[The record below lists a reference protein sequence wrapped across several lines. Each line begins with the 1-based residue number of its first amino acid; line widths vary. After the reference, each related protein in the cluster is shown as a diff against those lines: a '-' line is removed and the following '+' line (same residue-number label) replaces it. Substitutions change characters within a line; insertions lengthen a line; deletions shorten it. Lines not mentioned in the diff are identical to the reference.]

1 MVVYVIT
8 KMYIRNDDNGVNT
21 QVFTD
26 KEEAMQAFSKTIAD
40 LQSEYEYEIK
50 EDIYT
55 EDTDKR
61 KNLIEYTLFDFD
73 NPNDFIEQVV
83 LTTHNV

>member
-8 KMYIRNDDNGVNT
+8 KMYIRNDDNGVDT

-26 KEEAMQAFSKTIAD
+26 EEKAMQAFSKTIAD

-61 KNLIEYTLFDFD
+61 KDLIEYILFDFD

>member
-8 KMYIRNDDNGVNT
+8 RMYIRNDDNGVHT

-26 KEEAMQAFSKTIAD
+26 KEEAMQAFSKPITD

-61 KNLIEYTLFDFD
+61 KHPIEYTLLDFD
-73 NPNDFIEQVV
+73 NPNDFEQVV

>member
-8 KMYIRNDDNGVNT
+8 RMYIRNDDNGVHT

-26 KEEAMQAFSKTIAD
+26 KEEAMQAFSKTITD

-61 KNLIEYTLFDFD
+61 KHLIEYTLFDFD

-83 LTTHNV
+83 LTIHNV

>member
-8 KMYIRNDDNGVNT
+8 EMHIRNDDSRVDT
-21 QVFTD
+21 QVFAD
-26 KEEAMQAFSKTIAD
+26 KEEAMQAFSETIAD

-61 KNLIEYTLFDFD
+61 KNLIEYELFDFD

-83 LTTHNV
+83 LTSHDV

>member
-8 KMYIRNDDNGVNT
+8 EMHIRNDDSRVDT

-26 KEEAMQAFSKTIAD
+26 KEKAMQAFSETIAD
-40 LQSEYEYEIK
+40 LQTEYEYEIK

-61 KNLIEYTLFDFD
+61 EHLIEYNLFDFD

>member
-1 MVVYVIT
+1 MVVCVIT
-8 KMYIRNDDNGVNT
+8 KMYIRNDDHGVDT

-26 KEEAMQAFSKTIAD
+26 KREAMKAFSKTITD
-40 LQSEYEYEIK
+40 LQNEYKYEIK

-55 EDTDKR
+55 EDTDIR
-61 KNLIEYTLFDFD
+61 DHLLEYKLFDFD